1 MRLIQL
7 DIRSWNW
14 EHLVLAFR
22 LAWVKAYGSRIVY
35 YKMCRLEETERGVF
49 KETVAGV
56 PTLLLIVDKQE
67 CIEAFDR
74 PLDLDEAYRF
84 SMNWIRSLEDWRRLT
99 VYQRGWRIFSGNKT
113 DIAGYE
119 VVLGFQI
126 YKVESGEQR

>member
-22 LAWVKAYGSRIVY
+22 LAWVKAYDSRIVY

-56 PTLLLIVDKQE
+56 PTLLLIADKQE